1 MTTNSHEVWA
11 NSNTPLFLA
20 NPALSITLSPQSTGG
35 NVVLTNSNG
44 TFLVNGQPTGD
55 VSKWSLYPAIS
66 NTIKMDSSGNN
77 ITNIGNNLYFNGSL
91 IANASDIQDIG
102 DWSLYNAV
110 SDVNLSNLT
119 SNYSIVGAKNI
130 TAISNITGG
139 SMNTGS
145 LTSSG
150 NVSGT
155 IGTFTT
161 TLISPSLS
169 NTGNVAVTCTSNLTL
184 SATSNLYSTS
194 ATISNAFNSQ
204 YTIAGNRGSDYSDF
218 CYTNLSNKGGKGG
231 SINLTADAGSVDI
244 GGTTYG
250 VGGQI
255 NLTANSPLT
264 LPYNLTSAIK
274 MSAASVLSY
283 AGAVTPLG
291 SLAGYNYIQGTL
303 GVNIVAG
310 SASSLPNTAGT
321 NYLWGLNGTKIQNTL
336 YVDNIVN
343 YPSSNL
349 NIHPDSGQAVD
360 MTRVQFIGMGSAS
373 NENLAYPVI
382 RGSGNASL
390 YGFSSVSATQGN
402 LGSVLGCSNINNS
415 SIGDGFGLTDLT
427 LTAYKQTNITLPVTY
442 TYRNINLT
450 SSSNINLNT
459 ANGGQVFVNG
469 SAIDAVG
476 QWSTYPATQDV
487 DFSNHYLTNV
497 AGIDSITFSN
507 LVETPMLK
515 NLDASN
521 YSISNVADL
530 TGNSNFNIR
539 KNTIDPLYIRNVG
552 AGGQIILVAG
562 SNAAFG
568 SFGQSNLDIYH
579 NSNAVTIQG
588 TPNIVMKSPISMSN
602 NAISNV
608 PTISNSAGTLTL
620 QGTSVIMPC
629 TLNMS
634 NNAISNVSTINGGTI
649 LTNPLTTTL
658 NMSNNGISNVSTI
671 TGSTITIT
679 PTYPLVLNQA
689 LDMTAHNISN
699 VAGILS
705 SSSITISPTT
715 SLYVTKPLDMGANG
729 ITNCTSLTSLTGLA
743 LQSGG
748 TISMNQT
755 LDMINHGI
763 SNVGALNG
771 VATLNGRTPF
781 STPAPLSLDMAS
793 NVISNVAGIYANTG
807 VLYGQGLTLSNNGG
821 YVNTIAQGGAMI
833 TANTGIT
840 LTAGTS
846 TPPTP
851 IGASNIQAYAPLTMY
866 LQAGAL
872 NGGVPYHSI
881 TMSQSS
887 PMYIGS
893 SNAISL
899 NATSNIYLNSD
910 TYRSLSGTPVYQG
923 TQQYGTFSN
932 LGTGGSFSVTFN
944 YPYSASYYITLTN
957 TTSNT
962 ALQYSA
968 VKTSLSNF
976 TLYYGAGSA
985 ISTTYIDWVATGK

>member
-11 NSNTPLFLA
+11 NSNTPLFLQ
-20 NPALSITLSPQSTGG
+20 NPAQSITLSPTSGTG
-35 NVVLTNSNG
+35 NVNLSNI
-44 TFLVNGQPTGD
+44 NGQLYQNGLPIGD
-55 VSKWSLYPAIS
+55 AALWSTYPATS
-66 NTIKMDSSGNN
+66 NTIKMDASNT
-77 ITNIGNNLYFNGSL
+77 ITNSGNNLYYNGNL
-91 IANASDIQDIG
+91 IANASDIQNIG

-119 SNYSIVGAKNI
+119 SNYSIVGARNI
-130 TAISNITGG
+130 TALSNISAGT
-139 SMNTGS
+139 

-155 IGTFTT
+155 IGNFSA
-161 TLISPSLS
+161 TLLSPSLS
-169 NTGNVAVTCTSNLTL
+169 NSGNLILTSGSNMTL
-184 SATSNLYSTS
+184 SATSNLTSTS
-194 ATISNAFNSQ
+194 SNATTNFTSSNSILGDRGID
-204 YTIAGNRGSDYSDF
+204 YTDY
-218 CYTNLSNKGGKGG
+218 CYTNISNKGGKGG
-231 SINLTADAGSVDI
+231 SINLTADAGSVTI
-244 GGTTYG
+244 SGTTYG
-250 VGGQI
+250 VGGVI

-274 MSAASVLSY
+274 LSAASVLSY
-283 AGAVTPLG
+283 AGAVTPVG

-310 SASSLPNTAGT
+310 SISSVPNTAGT
-321 NYLWGLNGTKIQNTL
+321 IYMYGANGTKIQNTL
-336 YVDNIVN
+336 YVDQI
-343 YPSSNL
+343 STLTGSNL
-349 NIHPDSGQAVD
+349 NIHPDSSQAVD

-382 RGSGNASL
+382 RGSGNAAL
-390 YGFSSVSATQGN
+390 YGFSNVSATQMSTN
-402 LGSVLGCSNINNS
+402 SLGDCSNINNS
-415 SIGDGFGLTDLT
+415 SIGDGFGAADLT
-427 LTAYKQTNITLPVTY
+427 LTAYKQTIFGVPPTY
-442 TYRNINLT
+442 NYRNINLT

-459 ANGGQVFVNG
+459 ANGGQVLING
-469 SAIDAVG
+469 SPISGGVNT
-476 QWSTYPATQDV
+476 WSTYPATQNV

-497 AGIDSITFSN
+497 AGIDNITFSN

-515 NLDASN
+515 DLDAAN
-521 YSISNVADL
+521 YEISNVAL
-530 TGNSNFNIR
+530 LHGNSNFNIR
-539 KNTIDPLYIRNVG
+539 KDSASPLYIRN
-552 AGGQIILVAG
+552 ANFGGQIILVGG

-579 NSNAVTIQG
+579 NSNALTLQG
-588 TPNIVMKSPISMSN
+588 TPNILMKSPISMEN

-634 NNAISNVSTINGGTI
+634 NNAISNVSTINGGTL

-658 NMSNNGISNVSTI
+658 NMSNNGISNLSTI

-679 PTYPLVLNQA
+679 PTNPLILNQA
-689 LDMTAHNISN
+689 LNMTAHNISN
-699 VAGILS
+699 AAGILS

-715 SLYVTKPLDMGANG
+715 SLYVTTPLDMGANG

-755 LDMINHGI
+755 LDMITHGI

-771 VATLNGRTPF
+771 VSTLNGRTPF
-781 STPAPLSLDMAS
+781 TTPAAVSLDMNS

-807 VLYGQGLTLSNNGG
+807 ILYGQGLTLSNNGG

-833 TANTGIT
+833 TANAGIT

-851 IGASNIQAYAPLTMY
+851 IGAGNIQAYAPTTLY

-872 NGGVPYHSI
+872 NGGVPYHQI

-893 SNAISL
+893 SNSLSL

-910 TYRSLSGTPVYQG
+910 TYRQLSGTPVFQG

-944 YPYSASYYITLTN
+944 YPYSSSYYITLTN

-962 ALQYSA
+962 ALQFSA

-976 TLYYGAGSA
+976 TIYYGGGSA

>member
-11 NSNTPLFLA
+11 NSSTPLFLQ
-20 NPALSITLSPQSTGG
+20 NPAQSITLSPQSTGS

-44 TFLVNGQPTGD
+44 VFLVNGVPTGD
-55 VSKWSLYPAIS
+55 ITKWSLYPAIS
-66 NTIKMDSSGNN
+66 NTIKMDASNT
-77 ITNIGNNLYFNGSL
+77 ITNSGNNLYYNGNL
-91 IANASDIQDIG
+91 IANASDIQNIG

-130 TAISNITGG
+130 TAISNVSAG
-139 SMNTGS
+139 SI
-145 LTSSG
+145 SSG
-150 NVSGT
+150 SVSGT

-169 NTGNVAVTCTSNLTL
+169 NTGNLVLVANTGNLTAQASSNLT
-184 SATSNLYSTS
+184 TS
-194 ATISNAFNSQ
+194 APTISNTFNTRYNILGDRNGD
-204 YTIAGNRGSDYSDF
+204 YTDY
-218 CYTNLSNKGGKGG
+218 CYTNISNKGGKGG
-231 SINLTADAGSVDI
+231 SINLTADAGSVQVDGVTYGI
-244 GGTTYG
+244 GG
-250 VGGQI
+250 VI

-274 MSAASVLSY
+274 LSAASVLSY
-283 AGAVTPLG
+283 AGAVSPLG

-310 SASSLPNTAGT
+310 SASSLPNTSGT
-321 NYLWGLNGTKIQNTL
+321 IYLYGAAGTKIQNTL
-336 YVDNIVN
+336 YVDQIAN
-343 YPSSNL
+343 YPGSNL
-349 NIHPDSGQAVD
+349 NIHPDSSQAVD
-360 MTRVQFIGMGSAS
+360 MTRVQFIGMGSAE
-373 NENLAYPVI
+373 NENLDHPVI
-382 RGSGNASL
+382 RGSGNAAL
-390 YGFSSVSATQGN
+390 YGFTSVSATTLYGTN
-402 LGSVLGCSNINNS
+402 YTGTTLNGFTTLTNSFLG
-415 SIGDGFGLTDLT
+415 GDGGGAGDLS
-427 LTAYKQTNITLPVTY
+427 LTAFKTQTGVFPPTY

-459 ANGGQVFVNG
+459 ANSGQVLING
-469 SAIDAVG
+469 SPLTG
-476 QWSTYPATQDV
+476 GSNWSTYPATQNV
-487 DFSNHYLTNV
+487 DFSNFALVNV
-497 AGIDSITFSN
+497 ANIDGVTFSN

-515 NLDASN
+515 DLDASN
-521 YSISNVADL
+521 YEISNVAL
-530 TGNSNFNIR
+530 LHGNSNFNIR
-539 KNTIDPLYIRNVG
+539 KDSASPLYIRNSVF
-552 AGGQIILVAG
+552 GGQVIIYAG
-562 SNAAFG
+562 SNASSLSMG
-568 SFGQSNLDIYH
+568 ESNYDLV
-579 NSNAVTIQG
+579 A
-588 TPNIVMKSPISMSN
+588 
-602 NAISNV
+602 
-608 PTISNSAGTLTL
+608 SNSPLTL
-620 QGTSVIMPC
+620 SSPTQIQVKN

-634 NNAISNVSTINGGTI
+634 NNAIINVPTISNSSTLSLGGTSIVANAPLNMTNHDIINVSTINGGTI

-658 NMSNNGISNVSTI
+658 NMSNNGISNLSTI

-679 PTYPLVLNQA
+679 PTYPLILNQA

-699 VAGILS
+699 AAGILS

-715 SLYVTKPLDMGANG
+715 SLYVTTPLDMGANG

-755 LDMINHGI
+755 LDMITHGI

-771 VATLNGRTPF
+771 VSTLNGRTPF
-781 STPAPLSLDMAS
+781 TTPSPVSLDMNS

-807 VLYGQGLTLSNNGG
+807 ILYGQGLTLSNNGG

-833 TANTGIT
+833 TANAGIT

-851 IGASNIQAYAPLTMY
+851 IGAGNIQAYAPTTLY

-872 NGGVPYHSI
+872 NGSVPYHSI

-910 TYRSLSGTPVYQG
+910 TYRQLSGTPVFQG

-944 YPYSASYYITLTN
+944 YAYSSSYYITLTN

-962 ALQYSA
+962 ALQFSA

-976 TLYYGAGSA
+976 TLYYGNGSA
-985 ISTTYIDWVATGK
+985 ISSTYIDWVATGK